1 MIHSSEAQQQ
11 NSTGSTD
18 EHEGERKNEE
28 VNNREK

>member
-18 EHEGERKNEE
+18 EHEGER
-28 VNNREK
+28 EKLRGE